1 MGHRRPS
8 RPIYL
13 SRISPSFCSN
23 HDSDPPV
30 QLLRLLDHLLEILL
44 TALWRRLL
52 LALVGEVCCLHSHF
66 PHRSLDSKSE
76 VRVIE
81 HLNCK
86 VDRFRSKVH
95 NQRIALE
102 LSFVIFVHL
111 DSRFAAVNLFR
122 NDATFCECMFDLV
135 KVCI

>member
-1 MGHRRPS
+1 MCLRMTT
-8 RPIYL
+8 L
-13 SRISPSFCSN
+13 SHLELVSGSIDGSSSSQSANLLNSISPTFCSN

-66 PHRSLDSKSE
+66 SHRSLDSKSE
-76 VRVIE
+76 VRVVE
-81 HLNCK
+81 HLNRK
-86 VDRFRSKVH
+86 VDRFRSKIH

-102 LSFVIFVHL
+102 LSLVVFVHL
-111 DSRFAAVNLFR
+111 DSRFTA
-122 NDATFCECMFDLV
+122 
-135 KVCI
+135 

>member
-1 MGHRRPS
+1 
-8 RPIYL
+8 
-13 SRISPSFCSN
+13 
-23 HDSDPPV
+23 
-30 QLLRLLDHLLEILL
+30 LRLLDHLFEILL

-52 LALVGEVCCLHSHF
+52 LALVGEVCCLYSHF

-76 VRVIE
+76 VRVVK
-81 HLNCK
+81 HLNRK
-86 VDRFRSKVH
+86 ADRFRSKVD

-102 LSFVIFVHL
+102 LSLIVFVHL

-135 KVCI
+135 DVCIQWYRGDINGSVDSRFLGLLGRLLLETKQS